1 MKSRPFMA
9 MGIVFGLPAFV
20 YLFFYTQSLFN
31 ANLFHSLSSLVW
43 LIYLIFLVGAIILY
57 INIDS
62 DIQEYRFNNQKIF
75 QLILSPVSHQKIIF
89 FIVSAV
95 VIESFILSVFSG
107 VILYLIS
114 GIEIPFKLVMY
125 LVPSLLIFLFI
136 LGALFVTI
144 SLITE
149 DYFIYNFLS
158 VCVFLVCIIVPGI
171 GIVDFSISSTMNIWQ
186 FIPTTAII
194 NFVLF
199 ILLADIKRWSLL
211 LIPGLVML
219 MLLIINGQLLR
230 RRIRR

>member
-1 MKSRPFMA
+1 MKSRPFMV

-194 NFVLF
+194 KFVLF
-199 ILLADIKRWSLL
+199 ILLADIKRWSFL

>member
-1 MKSRPFMA
+1 MKSRPFMV

-75 QLILSPVSHQKIIF
+75 QLILSPVSHRKIIF

>member
-1 MKSRPFMA
+1 MKSRPFMV

-31 ANLFHSLSSLVW
+31 TNLFHSLNPLVW

-75 QLILSPVSHQKIIF
+75 QLILSPVSPLKIIF

-95 VIESFILSVFSG
+95 VIESFILSFFCG
-107 VILYLIS
+107 VILYLIT
-114 GIEIPFKLVMY
+114 GLEISLKFVLY
-125 LVPSLLIFLFI
+125 LLPSLLIFLFI
-136 LGALFVTI
+136 LGVLFVTI

-158 VCVFLVCIIVPGI
+158 ICIFLVCIIAPGI
-171 GIVDFSISSTMNIWQ
+171 GIVDFSISSKMNIWQ
-186 FIPTTAII
+186 FIPTTTII

-199 ILLADIKRWSLL
+199 ILLADVKRWSLL
-211 LIPGLVML
+211 LIPGLVIL
-219 MLLIINGQLLR
+219 ILLLINGHLLR
-230 RRIRR
+230 RRI

>member
-1 MKSRPFMA
+1 MKSRPFMV

-75 QLILSPVSHQKIIF
+75 QLILSPVSHRKIIF

-219 MLLIINGQLLR
+219 ILLIINGQLLR
-230 RRIRR
+230 HIIRR

>member
-75 QLILSPVSHQKIIF
+75 QLILSPVSHRKIIF

>member
-62 DIQEYRFNNQKIF
+62 DIQEYCFNNQKIF
-75 QLILSPVSHQKIIF
+75 QLILSPVSHRKIIF

>member
-1 MKSRPFMA
+1 MKSRPFMV

-31 ANLFHSLSSLVW
+31 ANLFHSLNSLVW
-43 LIYLIFLVGAIILY
+43 IIYLIFLVSAIILY

-75 QLILSPVSHQKIIF
+75 QLILSPVSPHQIIF

-95 VIESFILSVFSG
+95 VIESFILSVLSG
-107 VILYLIS
+107 VILYLIT
-114 GIEIPFKLVMY
+114 GIEISLKFVMY

-136 LGALFVTI
+136 LGTLFVTI

-158 VCVFLVCIIVPGI
+158 VCIFLVCIIAPGI

-186 FIPTTAII
+186 FIPTTTII

-199 ILLADIKRWSLL
+199 ILLADVKRWSLL

-219 MLLIINGQLLR
+219 ILLIINGQLLR

>member
-1 MKSRPFMA
+1 MKSRPFMV

-20 YLFFYTQSLFN
+20 YIFFYTQSLFN
-31 ANLFHSLSSLVW
+31 ANLYHSLSSLAW

-75 QLILSPVSHQKIIF
+75 QLILSPVSHRKIIF
-89 FIVSAV
+89 FIVSSV
-95 VIESFILSVFSG
+95 VIESFVLSVFSG
-107 VILYLIS
+107 VILYLIT
-114 GIEIPFKLVMY
+114 GIEFPFKLVMY

-219 MLLIINGQLLR
+219 VLLIINGQLLR
-230 RRIRR
+230 RRIQR